1 VRTIN
6 RSAALV
12 EPLSDR
18 ELDGLRLLGTD
29 LDGPDVARA
38 FPSLNTMR
46 THAKNIYAKLRV
58 ASRRAVR
65 QARDLIL
72 LAESGRR
79 LTILPADAR
88 TFHHLAHQVW

>member
-6 RSAALV
+6 RPAALV
-12 EPLSDR
+12 EPPLSDR
-18 ELDGLRLLGTD
+18 ELDVLRLLGTD

-38 FPSLNTMR
+38 FSVLNTMR

-65 QARDLIL
+65 QARDLNL
-72 LAESGRR
+72 LAG
-79 LTILPADAR
+79 PGGG
-88 TFHHLAHQVW
+88 